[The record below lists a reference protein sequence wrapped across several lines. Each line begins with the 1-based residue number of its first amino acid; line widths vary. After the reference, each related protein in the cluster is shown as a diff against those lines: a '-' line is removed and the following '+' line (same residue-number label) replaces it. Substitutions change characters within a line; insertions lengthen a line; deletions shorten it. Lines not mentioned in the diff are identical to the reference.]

1 MCKDYDEFLRVS
13 GLTEQ
18 EIQIIM
24 NDFQIIDTIHN
35 RNWLELRNTEHTG
48 LGVFAGKAIPQDTI
62 I

>member
-35 RNWLELRNTEHTG
+35 RNWLELRNTEHRPWS
-48 LGVFAGKAIPQDTI
+48 VCR
-62 I
+62 